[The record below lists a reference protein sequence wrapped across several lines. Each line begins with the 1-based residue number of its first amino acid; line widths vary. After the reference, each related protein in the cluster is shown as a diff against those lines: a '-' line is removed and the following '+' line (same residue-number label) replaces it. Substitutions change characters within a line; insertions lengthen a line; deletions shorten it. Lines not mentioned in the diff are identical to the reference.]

1 MNNGG
6 KFVLYGMT
14 INSYFYPFSS
24 LQMKYHSLYPL
35 ILHYL
40 CEIRQLLLF
49 KGKNMILI
57 VITNIQSDIK

>member
-24 LQMKYHSLYPL
+24 LQMKYHSLYQS

-40 CEIRQLLLF
+40 CEIRQILLF
-49 KGKNMILI
+49 RGEIMILI
-57 VITNIQSDIK
+57 VITKI